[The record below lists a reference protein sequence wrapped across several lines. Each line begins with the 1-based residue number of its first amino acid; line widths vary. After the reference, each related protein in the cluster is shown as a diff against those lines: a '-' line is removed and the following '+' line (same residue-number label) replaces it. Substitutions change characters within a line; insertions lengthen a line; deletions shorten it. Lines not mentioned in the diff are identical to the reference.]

1 MSTILE
7 LFKTAFIPAEFNAL
21 GIVTLVFR
29 ILTLISCAALI
40 IFFGKY
46 LIQYRVFEGFW
57 AKLTGNMHEYDR
69 IK

>member
-46 LIQYRVFEGFW
+46 LIQYRCLLYTSPSPRD
-57 AKLTGNMHEYDR
+57 A
-69 IK
+69 

>member
-46 LIQYRVFEGFW
+46 LIQYRVF
-57 AKLTGNMHEYDR
+57 
-69 IK
+69 